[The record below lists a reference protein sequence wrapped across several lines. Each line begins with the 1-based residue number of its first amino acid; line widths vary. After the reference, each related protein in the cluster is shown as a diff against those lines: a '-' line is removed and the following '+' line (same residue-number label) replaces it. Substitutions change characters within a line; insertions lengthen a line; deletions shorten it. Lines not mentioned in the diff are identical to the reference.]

1 MGQVYIKIYI
11 ICRQIDPVQN
21 KALADSQS
29 KETQIENLR
38 VVKVNA
44 QVTAMISFS
53 EIVGFILISVI
64 SVIAKSATIGDIL
77 FPVLQN
83 IILPY
88 AFLMNTRE
96 NKYRIVEQG
105 WKNVLRNFLNINYL
119 CPVCS
124 RSSNVEPFHDNQNNE
139 DADIYIISRKVQQKA
154 LIANNPPLECNI
166 NVPVNNHP
174 STSCNI
180 IQMESNG
187 EGDQNP
193 ACPSLSSSGESLD
206 VIKPILKNRE
216 EFLDKL
222 LINRNEEVVY
232 ISIFMQLIQFEKDH
246 TLEIE
251 DLEENMNTREDIVT
265 NTVSKLLIRGNRQ
278 RRMDMRQDML
288 KRLQNCI
295 NEEDEYQETF
305 DAFLN
310 MEESFLE
317 ESG

>member
-1 MGQVYIKIYI
+1 MRQAYVKIYI
-11 ICRQIDPVQN
+11 IFRQIDPVQN

-96 NKYRIVEQG
+96 NKHRIVEQG
-105 WKNVLRNFLNINYL
+105 WKNVLRNSLNINYL

-154 LIANNPPLECNI
+154 LIASNPPLECNI

-251 DLEENMNTREDIVT
+251 DLEENMDTREDIVT

-295 NEEDEYQETF
+295 NEDDEYQESF

-310 MEESFLE
+310 MEETFLE
-317 ESG
+317 EAG